1 MLCSRSPKNHVE
13 NGANFL
19 SSDDKTEIVTITK
32 ETEAKMS
39 DLKNDYSY
47 EGIADGK
54 QQEQGKPNWEEGKSE
69 QDPHA
74 ETEEVKNKNTKQWW
88 RSWTF
93 QAF

>member
-1 MLCSRSPKNHVE
+1 MERTFYPAMTKQLR
-13 NGANFL
+13 
-19 SSDDKTEIVTITK
+19 VTITK
-32 ETEAKMS
+32 ETVAKMS

-54 QQEQGKPNWEEGKSE
+54 QQEKGKPNWEEGKSE

>member
-19 SSDDKTEIVTITK
+19 SSDDKTEIVTIRK

-54 QQEQGKPNWEEGKSE
+54 QQEQGKPN
-69 QDPHA
+69 
-74 ETEEVKNKNTKQWW
+74 
-88 RSWTF
+88 
-93 QAF
+93 

>member
-1 MLCSRSPKNHVE
+1 MLAPKNHVE

-19 SSDDKTEIVTITK
+19 SSDDKTEIVTIRK

-39 DLKNDYSY
+39 DLRNDYSY